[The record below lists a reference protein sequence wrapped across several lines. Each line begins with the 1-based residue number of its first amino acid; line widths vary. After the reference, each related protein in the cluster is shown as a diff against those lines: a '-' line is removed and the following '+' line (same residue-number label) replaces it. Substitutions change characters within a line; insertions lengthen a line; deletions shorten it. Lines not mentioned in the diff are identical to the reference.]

1 MLLKHIVLATMA
13 ASLAFSAGA
22 ETTPPSANLNVALT
36 GEVPVKQGT
45 LDVESVDPYVVAGQ
59 PIPLRI
65 PQSWDGKRQ
74 WLYKLDFDFN
84 TDCDAVRV
92 KFDSPNWGEKGPLLT
107 HTEMPDAKLEVIVA
121 DAEGDVATG
130 DIREVSG
137 GRYISG
143 VLLAPRPVGSQPLS
157 AGEYR
162 GALTITF
169 EPKL

>member
-1 MLLKHIVLATMA
+1 MLIKHIALATMA
-13 ASLAFSAGA
+13 TSLAFSVGA
-22 ETTPPSANLNVALT
+22 ETTLPSANLNVALA
-36 GEVPVKQGT
+36 GEIPVKQGT
-45 LDVESVDPYVVAGQ
+45 LEVDSLDPFVFEHEPV
-59 PIPLRI
+59 PLRI

-74 WLYKLDFDFN
+74 LLRSFDFRFK
-84 TDCDAVRV
+84 TDCDAIRV

-121 DAEGDVATG
+121 DAEGDVVTG
-130 DIREVSG
+130 DVREVPG
-137 GRYISG
+137 GTYISG
-143 VLLAPRPVGSQPLS
+143 ILLAPRPVGSQPLR